1 MTPPRSPLTKSS
13 WPAPGADRGTRSQ
26 LAQDRRQHKGHAP
39 ADVIGRE
46 ADNAEPARI
55 EPGCSR
61 RVVGGRP
68 VIHLA
73 ANLHNQPRRHTRE
86 VDDVG
91 PEQRLTPK
99 LETVQPPPA
108 QARPHDPLDAPHS
121 AAKVSTQT
129 NAQHN

>member
-1 MTPPRSPLTKSS
+1 MTPPRSPLTKIS
-13 WPAPGADRGTRSQ
+13 WPAPGADGGPRSQ
-26 LAQDRRQHKGHAP
+26 RATDRRQHKGHPP

-46 ADNAEPARI
+46 AHNAEPARI

-61 RVVGGRP
+61 RVARGRA

-91 PEQRLTPK
+91 SEQRLTPK

-108 QARPHDPLDAPHS
+108 QARPQVPLDAAHC
-121 AAKVSTQT
+121 AAKVSSQD
-129 NAQHN
+129 NA